1 MGSEN
6 LENPG
11 VKNKVQLVPLIPTA
25 PAVPVCNTSAFIACF
40 ILFLSNAMEN
50 SLFEEAGEDLEG
62 KLSLENFPEAG
73 SALINKPWEGSSGV
87 QPMAHVSR
95 NRGLGARGLRRLRPG
110 LHPLGQALCG
120 IVPSWSTANVPA
132 FCGSFSSS
140 VSSALGRKE
149 GFNRRVC
156 GERCRRLAV
165 GAELTLLGQ
174 SRDQKVGKSCRLQ
187 TAQEEAAGFF
197 RQYRNKYT

>member
-95 NRGLGARGLRRLRPG
+95 NRGCGRGNAGPWSAGPAEAPARPAPAWAGAVWDCALLEHSKCPG
-110 LHPLGQALCG
+110 LLRFVFKLSQFGPG
-120 IVPSWSTANVPA
+120 
-132 FCGSFSSS
+132 
-140 VSSALGRKE
+140 E
-149 GFNRRVC
+149 ERRI
-156 GERCRRLAV
+156 
-165 GAELTLLGQ
+165 
-174 SRDQKVGKSCRLQ
+174 
-187 TAQEEAAGFF
+187 
-197 RQYRNKYT
+197 